1 MCLGKTFNEKTHLD
15 FIKNTYRFYTGLIFF
30 FWYVSACVDFYS
42 ILEQWAN
49 ELYQ

>member
-1 MCLGKTFNEKTHLD
+1 MCLGKTFNDKTHLY
-15 FIKNTYRFYTGLIFF
+15 FIENTYRFYTGLMF